1 MEVILL
7 ERIKKLGDLGDTVK
21 IRPGY
26 ARNYLLPQGKAL
38 PATDANR
45 EVFEARKAELIKQSQ
60 DSLNAAKARAE
71 TFAGVTVTIEAL
83 SADQGKLYG
92 SITPADVARAAEEQ
106 GLSLQKSEV
115 EMPEGPIRMAGEFEL
130 PVRLHTE
137 VSTTLKL
144 VVVQAK
150 R

>member
-130 PVRLHTE
+130 PVRLHSE